1 MKKRAKPIAPEGLPD
16 AKLRRRAEKRLQAQ
30 HLEAAPARTE
40 ADTQRLVH
48 ELQVHQIELEMQ
60 NEELR
65 QARSELEAGLEK
77 YQDLYDFAP
86 VGYMT
91 LDREGTIR
99 EANLAAASLLGI
111 ERSRLLQRR
120 LGLYVTASDRAGF
133 SDFLTRVH
141 AGHDREFCEVK
152 LLQEGQLPVEVRIEA
167 MAAASG
173 QECRAVLEDITG
185 LKQAEADRLILNK
198 LESTGILAGG
208 IAHDFNNLLTVILL
222 DLELALEFTTPGKG
236 LTELLEEAKKAGW
249 AARGLTHQLITFANG
264 GAPVRQPVHLA
275 GLIQESSQAA
285 VSGSPVRCLFS
296 AADDLHPVKADAAQI
311 GQVIRNLVQNAREA
325 MPNGGTVSVRAE
337 NVVLGRRDKT
347 SLPPGEYVR
356 VSVTDQGGG
365 IAKDILP
372 KIFDPYFSTKV
383 KGNQKGMGL
392 GLTICHSIIR
402 KHDGAITVKS
412 EAGSGTRL
420 ELFLPAYRLQPEPE
434 PPKETSKPAAR
445 QRPAKIL
452 VMDDEESLRNVVRV
466 ILQRM
471 GHAVELAA
479 EGAMAIQLYQD
490 ARRKGTPFDVVLLD
504 LTVQAGMGGL
514 ETLQALRQFDPSVQA
529 VVMTG
534 YSHDPVLLNPEA
546 YGFKDGL
553 PKPFSREQLQKI
565 LAKIRPTN
573 PGHE

>member
-1 MKKRAKPIAPEGLPD
+1 MGNPDKPIQAEASPEP
-16 AKLRRRAEKRLQAQ
+16 AELRRRAEKRLQARQ
-30 HLEAAPARTE
+30 AKTDPAMTK

-60 NEELR
+60 NEELQ
-65 QARSELEAGLEK
+65 QARIELEAGLEK
-77 YQDLYDFAP
+77 YSDLYDFAP
-86 VGYMT
+86 VGYLT
-91 LDREGTIR
+91 LDREGTIQ
-99 EANLAAASLLGI
+99 EANLAAAALLGS
-111 ERSRLLQRR
+111 ERSRLLQRH
-120 LGLYVTASDRAGF
+120 LGLYVATSDRAEF
-133 SDFLTRVH
+133 SDFLTRVQ
-141 AGHDREFCEVK
+141 AGHDREVCEVR
-152 LLQEGQLPVEVRIEA
+152 LLQKGQFPVEVRIEA
-167 MAAASG
+167 MMAASG
-173 QECRAVLEDITG
+173 QECRVVLEDIT
-185 LKQAEADRLILNK
+185 LQKRMEADRLILNK

-264 GAPVRQPVHLA
+264 GVPIRTPVHLA

-296 AADDLHPVKADAAQI
+296 AADDLQPVNADAAQI
-311 GQVIRNLVQNAREA
+311 GQVIYNLVQNAREA
-325 MPNGGTVSVRAE
+325 MPNGGTVAVRAE

-365 IAKDILP
+365 IAKDVLP

-392 GLTICHSIIR
+392 GLTICYSIIR

-412 EAGSGTRL
+412 EVGSGTSL
-420 ELFLPAYRLQPEPE
+420 ELFLPAYRRQPEPE
-434 PPKETSKPAAR
+434 PPEKTSGPATR
-445 QRPAKIL
+445 QRPARIL
-452 VMDDEESLRNVVRV
+452 VMDDEESLRKVVRV

-471 GHAVELAA
+471 GHAVELAT
-479 EGAMAIQLYQD
+479 EGGMAIKLYQD
-490 ARRKGTPFDVVLLD
+490 ARRKGKPFDLVLLD

-546 YGFKDGL
+546 HGFKGAL
-553 PKPFSREQLQKI
+553 PKPFSRDQLQQM
-565 LAKIRPTN
+565 LAKIHPN
-573 PGHE
+573 QPGS